1 MKKKILISLSYILV
15 TMLATVA
22 TLAAIGYPGYASGTK
37 LEQLESLILERFI
50 GDADQ
55 TAMEDAAA
63 AAMVKSLG
71 DRWSYYIPASEYDA
85 HEEQVNNAYVG
96 IGITIEA
103 KEQEGFLVKAVNE
116 GGPAGE
122 AGVQVDD
129 LVIEVEGQDVREM
142 TAADVRN
149 LVRGEEGTC
158 VSLTVLRQGERVTL
172 SVERRQVQ
180 TVVASGRMLTD
191 KIGLVT
197 IENFDSRCAE
207 ETIAAIDDLL
217 GQGAEK
223 LIFDVRNNPGG
234 YAKELVKVLD
244 YLLPEGELFRT
255 VDYAGKENV
264 DHSDADCLDIP
275 MAVLVNG
282 DSYSAAEFFAAALS
296 EYGVADVVGEKTC
309 GKGYFQNTIRLS
321 DGSAVGLSVGKYFT
335 PKGVSLAGV
344 GITPDVVVPVDEK
357 TADAIYYDQLEP
369 EDDPQIQAALDLDA
383 ADVRGAHAVIGQ
395 GAVDLAALAAG
406 AQVCVDHQQA
416 LGQRPGS
423 HCAAVHLLLR
433 AAEEG
438 QHGCGE
444 GEPCKALARDL
455 HKLTAGHVSRQK
467 ISFCHRFHS
476 SVEVT
481 LRGAPQLH
489 RNTSC

>member
-15 TMLATVA
+15 AMLATVA

-116 GGPAGE
+116 GGPAQE

-142 TAADVRN
+142 TATDVRN

-282 DSYSAAEFFAAALS
+282 DSYSAAEFFAAALQ
-296 EYGVADVVGEKTC
+296 EYEWATIVGSQTY
-309 GKGYFQNTIRLS
+309 GKGNFQTAFYLS
-321 DGSAVGLSVGKYFT
+321 DGSMVNLSIGKYYT
-335 PKGVSLAGV
+335 PGGKSLSETGV
-344 GITPDVVVPVDEK
+344 TPDVVVDLDDEQY
-357 TADAIYYDQLEP
+357 ALLYYNALEQA
-369 EDDPQIQAALDLDA
+369 DDPQFQAAIDT
-383 ADVRGAHAVIGQ
+383 
-395 GAVDLAALAAG
+395 
-406 AQVCVDHQQA
+406 
-416 LGQRPGS
+416 
-423 HCAAVHLLLR
+423 
-433 AAEEG
+433 
-438 QHGCGE
+438 
-444 GEPCKALARDL
+444 
-455 HKLTAGHVSRQK
+455 LTQK
-467 ISFCHRFHS
+467 IS
-476 SVEVT
+476 
-481 LRGAPQLH
+481 
-489 RNTSC
+489 

>member
-15 TMLATVA
+15 AMLATVA

-116 GGPAGE
+116 SGPAGE

-142 TAADVRN
+142 TATDVRN

-158 VSLTVLRQGERVTL
+158 VSLTVLRQGERVAL

-282 DSYSAAEFFAAALS
+282 DSYSAAEFFAAALQ
-296 EYGVADVVGEKTC
+296 EYEWATIVGSQTY
-309 GKGYFQNTIRLS
+309 GKGNFQTAFYLS
-321 DGSAVGLSVGKYFT
+321 DGSMVNLSIGKYYT
-335 PKGVSLAGV
+335 PGGKSLSETGV
-344 GITPDVVVPVDEK
+344 TPDVVVDLDDEQY
-357 TADAIYYDQLEP
+357 ALLYYNALEQA
-369 EDDPQIQAALDLDA
+369 DDPQFQAAIDT
-383 ADVRGAHAVIGQ
+383 
-395 GAVDLAALAAG
+395 
-406 AQVCVDHQQA
+406 
-416 LGQRPGS
+416 
-423 HCAAVHLLLR
+423 
-433 AAEEG
+433 
-438 QHGCGE
+438 
-444 GEPCKALARDL
+444 
-455 HKLTAGHVSRQK
+455 LTQK
-467 ISFCHRFHS
+467 IS
-476 SVEVT
+476 
-481 LRGAPQLH
+481 
-489 RNTSC
+489 

>member
-1 MKKKILISLSYILV
+1 MKKKILISLSYLLV
-15 TMLATVA
+15 AMLATVA

-116 GGPAGE
+116 GGPAQE

-142 TAADVRN
+142 TATDVRN

-158 VSLTVLRQGERVTL
+158 VSLTVLRQGERVAL

-344 GITPDVVVPVDEK
+344 GITPDVIVPVDEE

-369 EDDPQIQAALDLDA
+369 EDDPQIQAALE
-383 ADVRGAHAVIGQ
+383 
-395 GAVDLAALAAG
+395 
-406 AQVCVDHQQA
+406 
-416 LGQRPGS
+416 
-423 HCAAVHLLLR
+423 LL
-433 AAEEG
+433 E
-438 QHGCGE
+438 
-444 GEPCKALARDL
+444 K
-455 HKLTAGHVSRQK
+455 K
-467 ISFCHRFHS
+467 
-476 SVEVT
+476 
-481 LRGAPQLH
+481 
-489 RNTSC
+489 